1 MCLEKKILKIRG
13 HRKHT
18 AALLLRKKF
27 PTYHSSCL
35 ELSSSLP
42 PSPKLLIGTGDDL
55 SEKAGFLS
63 FVRSGVR
70 LRRSD
75 FNWELVVDDFR

>member
-1 MCLEKKILKIRG
+1 MKIGG
-13 HRKHT
+13 HQKHISV
-18 AALLLRKKF
+18 LLLRKISNI
-27 PTYHSSCL
+27 YSSCL

-42 PSPKLLIGTGDDL
+42 PSAKLLIGTGDDL
-55 SEKAGFLS
+55 SEKLGFFS
-63 FVRSGVR
+63 FVRSGVT

>member
-1 MCLEKKILKIRG
+1 MKTGG
-13 HRKHT
+13 HQKHISV
-18 AALLLRKKF
+18 LLLRKIKI
-27 PTYHSSCL
+27 YSSCL

-42 PSPKLLIGTGDDL
+42 PSAKLLIGTGDDL
-55 SEKAGFLS
+55 SEKLGFFS
-63 FVRSGVR
+63 FVRSGVT